1 MPLIERVQAGVLYA
15 IPNGFNVLRFGAS
28 CLTRL
33 DDDKIFVAFW
43 RYEDCVCP

>member
-1 MPLIERVQAGVLYA
+1 MNVYRPVRFTA

-33 DDDKIFVAFW
+33 DEGKILVAFW